1 LDKSFLEPVS
11 HMKKV
16 HTFSPWERP
25 QAELL
30 WELLAKEGVICLLR
44 NVQLASALGEIPFT
58 ECYPELWVVDD
69 EVYPRARVLL
79 TGWLKAQEGA
89 ETWTCSRCGEV
100 LEGQFGAC
108 WRCDQ
113 AKE

>member
-1 LDKSFLEPVS
+1 
-11 HMKKV
+11 MKRL
-16 HTFSPWERP
+16 HTFNPWQRP

-30 WELLAKEGVICLLR
+30 RELLEKEGVGCVVR
-44 NVQLASALGEIPFT
+44 NGQLAAALGEIPFT

-69 EVYPRARVLL
+69 EVFPRASLL
-79 TGWLKAQEGA
+79 LNGWLKSAPETA
-89 ETWTCSRCGEV
+89 EPWICRACGET

-108 WRCDQ
+108 WRCGQ

>member
-1 LDKSFLEPVS
+1 
-11 HMKKV
+11 MKKL

-30 WELLAKEGVICLLR
+30 RELLEKEDVVCVVR
-44 NVQLASALGEIPFT
+44 NGSLASALGEIPFT

-69 EVYPRARVLL
+69 EVFPRASMLL
-79 TGWLKAQEGA
+79 SGWLMAAHPAA
-89 ETWTCSRCGEV
+89 EPWVCLACGEK

-108 WRCDQ
+108 WRCGK